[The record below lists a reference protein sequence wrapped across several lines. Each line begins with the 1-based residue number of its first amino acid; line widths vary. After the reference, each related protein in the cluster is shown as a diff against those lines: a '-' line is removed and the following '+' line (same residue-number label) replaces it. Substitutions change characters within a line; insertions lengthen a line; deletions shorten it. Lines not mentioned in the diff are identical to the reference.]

1 MTLELTIQKMFN
13 DYPSLFKERAD
24 CLNHLFCTIGNGY
37 YWENGEL
44 VDCGSICRAPE
55 DVDKEEL
62 ELLQGQL
69 IRGKAFQYYKMSLR
83 DEVYEMIARERKR
96 EDFDERLERCG
107 MTKLQWAELSLKEI
121 EEAPPNVYY
130 KIKDRKMRWYFFIG
144 GYCKQFAYLWNYP
157 KNIKEDWLAGI
168 EETKTL
174 LMEYGYDLET
184 PIDKNANFEEYKK
197 EYRRQM
203 KL

>member
-1 MTLELTIQKMFN
+1 MKLELTIQKMFN

-37 YWENGEL
+37 DWENGEL

-62 ELLQGQL
+62 DFLQNQLL
-69 IRGKAFQYYKMSLR
+69 RGKAFQYYKMSLR

-96 EDFDERLERCG
+96 EDFDEWLERLE
-107 MTKLQWAELSLKEI
+107 MTKLQWAELALKNI
-121 EEAPPNVYY
+121 EKAPPNVYY

-144 GYCKQFAYLWNYP
+144 GYCKNFSYLWNYP

-168 EETKTL
+168 EETKAL
-174 LMEYGYDLET
+174 LMEDGYDLET
-184 PIDKNANFEEYKK
+184 PIDTIANLEEYKK
-197 EYRRQM
+197 AIRGRG
-203 KL
+203 